1 MIIIKRKKRKEKEIK
16 KLIKMTM
23 ETILLMSWHYKTIR
37 MRNNNKTKHVE
48 KEIIISRNKNN
59 NYNSNNNELKDEQ
72 NHRFEIR
79 FIRVFKIQALHKN
92 LHSINLQL
100 NIALFTNFICNQQEA
115 IFIVFNIFS
124 N

>member
-37 MRNNNKTKHVE
+37 MRNNSKTKHVE
-48 KEIIISRNKNN
+48 KEIVISRNKKN

>member
-1 MIIIKRKKRKEKEIK
+1 
-16 KLIKMTM
+16 
-23 ETILLMSWHYKTIR
+23 
-37 MRNNNKTKHVE
+37 MRNNSKTKHVE

-79 FIRVFKIQALHKN
+79 FIRVFKIQALHTN